1 MASKARMVEVLA
13 EKLSSEITRLD
24 RGLAVVAPLQ
34 TVELVALAVV
44 AAAVVVVPC
53 CS

>member
-1 MASKARMVEVLA
+1 MASRARMVEVLA
-13 EKLSSEITRLD
+13 EKFSREITMLD

-34 TVELVALAVV
+34 AVELVALAAAVV
-44 AAAVVVVPC
+44 VVVVVPC